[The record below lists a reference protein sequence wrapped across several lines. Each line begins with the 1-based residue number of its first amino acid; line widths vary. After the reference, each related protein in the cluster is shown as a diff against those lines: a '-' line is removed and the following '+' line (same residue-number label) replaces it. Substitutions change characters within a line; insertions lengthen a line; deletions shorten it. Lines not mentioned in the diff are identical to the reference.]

1 MADPV
6 SLGVV
11 LSQPFMQRA
20 LLGGLLTGSL
30 GGLLGSF
37 AVLRQLSFFSD
48 ALGHSALLGVSLG
61 IVLNIN
67 PTLVLIPFAVVFAL
81 LVNALVERS
90 RLPADALLN
99 IVYSSSLAFAVV
111 ALSLVETY
119 RGGIQQLLFG
129 DILGISWG
137 DLLLIGALAV
147 AAVAYLL
154 LTLRAQIL
162 LTLHG
167 DLASAFGVKTSRHQV
182 TFIVLLALV
191 VAASIKA
198 VGVLLISAFVVF
210 PACSSRLVSRRF
222 PAYVLLSS
230 LLGGACALI
239 GLLASGWTNL
249 PSGPCVVV
257 VQFSAFLLTLLL
269 SQPLRRLATGRPAAL
284 PSGDL
289 PASVTP
295 DRPRKDDRGSM
306 NP

>member
-1 MADPV
+1 MADAV

-48 ALGHSALLGVSLG
+48 ALGHSALLGISLG

-67 PTLVLIPFAVVFAL
+67 PTLVLIPFAVAFAL

-147 AAVAYLL
+147 VAVAYLL
-154 LTLRAQIL
+154 LTLRAQVL

-167 DLASAFGVKTSRHQV
+167 DLASAFGVKTGRHQLA
-182 TFIVLLALV
+182 FIVLLALV

-222 PAYVLLSS
+222 PFYVLLSS
-230 LLGGACALI
+230 VLGGSCALI
-239 GLLASGWTNL
+239 GLLGSGWTNL

-257 VQFSAFLLTLLL
+257 VQFSAFLLMLVL
-269 SQPLRRLATGRPAAL
+269 SRPLGYGLSEGRGGTS
-284 PSGDL
+284 PS
-289 PASVTP
+289 PSP
-295 DRPRKDDRGSM
+295 
-306 NP
+306 